1 MNFVEILNP
10 SQVVHQ
16 LAAACGGLSQVS
28 LEMIGNALAGRFI
41 NCCGSVRDIDPDTL
55 NAIFNQAAEI
65 WDEEGDL
72 FWNAGQIGLGFRSR
86 FGIELAAPGF
96 LSTFLPESEVEI
108 GLRDWATGKDQ
119 RNVVYGIVPD
129 GLASRRAEWDYT
141 WK

>member
-28 LEMIGNALAGRFI
+28 LIMIGEALAGRFI
-41 NCCGSVRDIDPDTL
+41 NSCGSVRDIDPGML
-55 NAIFNQAAEI
+55 QSIFNQAAEI

-72 FWNAGQIGLGFRSR
+72 FWNAGQVKIGFRSR
-86 FGIELAAPGF
+86 FCIELAAPGF
-96 LSTFLPESEVEI
+96 LSTFLPESEVER
-108 GLRDWATGKDQ
+108 GLRGWSTGKDQ

-129 GLASRRAEWDYT
+129 HLSERRAEWDYT